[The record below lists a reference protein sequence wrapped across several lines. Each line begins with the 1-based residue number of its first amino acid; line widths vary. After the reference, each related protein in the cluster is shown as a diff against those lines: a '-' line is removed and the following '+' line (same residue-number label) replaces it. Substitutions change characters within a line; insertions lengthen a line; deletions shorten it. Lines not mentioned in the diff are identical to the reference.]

1 MPKYLYQA
9 SYTTEGAKGLLKDGG
24 SKRRAAAEGL
34 VKSLGGK
41 LEAFYYAFGEP
52 DLFIILDVPD
62 NVSAAAGALTVTAAG
77 AVSIKTTVLL
87 SPEELDQAAKKSA
100 TYRPPG
106 G

>member
-1 MPKYLYQA
+1 MPKYLYQV
-9 SYTTEGAKGLLKDGG
+9 SYTAEGAKGLLKEGG

-41 LEAFYYAFGEP
+41 LEAFYFTFGES
-52 DLFIILDVPD
+52 DALAIVDVPD

-77 AVSIKTTVLL
+77 AVRIKTTVLL
-87 SPEELDQAAKKSA
+87 SAEELDQAAKKSA
-100 TYRPPG
+100 AYRPPG

>member
-1 MPKYLYQA
+1 MPKYLYQV
-9 SYTTEGAKGLLKDGG
+9 SYTAEGAKGLLKEGG
-24 SKRRAAAEGL
+24 SKRRSAAEGL
-34 VKSLGGK
+34 VKSVGGK

-52 DLFIILDVPD
+52 DLFVILDAPD

-87 SPEELDQAAKKSA
+87 SAEELDQAAKKSA
-100 TYRPPG
+100 AYRPPG

>member
-34 VKSLGGK
+34 VKSLGDK